1 MLADFPDAR
10 KILNSAVTYR
20 GRVWEIVRDEIQFAD
35 EVIVRDYL
43 RHPGAV
49 AIVAVDENNQVLLIN
64 QYRHPVGQT
73 MIEIPAGM
81 LDDFNEDPLSA
92 AKRELLE
99 ESGYVAK
106 DWKTLIDVCTT
117 PGSSSEAI
125 RIYLA
130 RDLQFEPNPNYVKKS
145 EEAEIT
151 VSFAPLSDA
160 VSAIFGGLIQS
171 PTAVS
176 GILAL
181 NSADLDALRPADTN
195 WPIRDH
201 LLSQNRV
208 FKF

>member
-20 GRVWEIVRDEIQFAD
+20 GRVWEIVRDEIDFAD
-35 EVIVRDYL
+35 ELIIRDYL

-49 AIVAVDENNQVLLIN
+49 AIVAVDENNRVLLIN

-81 LDDFNEDPLSA
+81 LDDLYEDPLSA

-99 ESGYVAK
+99 ETGYVAK
-106 DWKTLIDVCTT
+106 DWHTLIDVCTT

-130 RDLQFEPNPNYVKKS
+130 RDLQLNPDLNYVKKS

-151 VSFAPLSDA
+151 VSFSPLSDA

-181 NSADLDALRPADTN
+181 NSADLDALRSADAI